1 MFSSTFQW
9 ILQLKFKYIQIQ
21 HNEQITV
28 VWNNEMDQCLH
39 ILDLISVCFVGY
51 EELQK
56 QRRSEAHDNNAEEVT
71 AQASFGK
78 NWKDK

>member
-1 MFSSTFQW
+1 MN
-9 ILQLKFKYIQIQ
+9 KFFEKWKKRR
-21 HNEQITV
+21 HNKKTKTK
-28 VWNNEMDQCLH
+28 
-39 ILDLISVCFVGY
+39 CFVGY

-78 NWKDK
+78 NWKDIPKSFLLLVGTI